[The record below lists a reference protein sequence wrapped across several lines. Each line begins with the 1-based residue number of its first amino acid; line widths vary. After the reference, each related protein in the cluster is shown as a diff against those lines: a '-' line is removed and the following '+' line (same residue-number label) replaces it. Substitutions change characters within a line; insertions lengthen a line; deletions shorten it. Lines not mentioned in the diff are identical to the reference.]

1 MIFWVLSISYV
12 EIIIEAK
19 ISRVFSYPY
28 VGVIFDQNN
37 LSRSQKLA
45 DADPT
50 GNLESCSGT
59 QNEQKNTQN
68 VVIEAKI
75 RTLST

>member
-1 MIFWVLSISYV
+1 MV
-12 EIIIEAK
+12 
-19 ISRVFSYPY
+19 
-28 VGVIFDQNN
+28 FDQSI

-50 GNLESCSGT
+50 GTLDSCFGT
-59 QNEQKNTQN
+59 KNEQKNTHN
-68 VVIEAKI
+68 NVIEAET